1 MPDRKQSHS
10 QALFYFMGPFPVL
23 LSVRN
28 DAAFWKRM
36 PFNCPSM
43 TANVRKSA
51 SSSFYPFYMG
61 GRDEVVIFA
70 F

>member
-1 MPDRKQSHS
+1 
-10 QALFYFMGPFPVL
+10 MGPFPVL

-28 DAAFWKRM
+28 DAAFWKGM